1 MLKNQSQLNLP
12 KQGDFVRV
20 IKSDVPYKTPYG
32 VFQKDMTFE
41 GVVSSVLFDKN
52 IEVSYTDQ
60 TEKPVSVWFSLDE
73 LSSLEIL

>member
-1 MLKNQSQLNLP
+1 MLKNQKQLSLP

-20 IKSDVPYKTPYG
+20 VKPDVFYKTPYG

-52 IEVSYTDQ
+52 IEVSYTDRD
-60 TEKPVSVWFSLDE
+60 EKPVSMWFSLDE